1 MIGKFAKCIDL
12 VAAIFLMF
20 LFPAVSIHIKIRDRL
35 FEACVLRVREYGE
48 IMQKQ
53 GYLSIDAA
61 EYLFGEG
68 EATNQ
73 GEGKRL
79 SEFVEINLWKE
90 VSGAKNP
97 IDLAQAKEKSCDYMG
112 GEVYPLSRGEG
123 LFFQIKMPADG
134 FEKAYYYFC
143 GKVPEREYFCYFHV
157 RDGLLE
163 RLGAGGD
170 FPP

>member
-1 MIGKFAKCIDL
+1 MVGKFAKCIDL
-12 VAAIFLMF
+12 AAAIFLMF
-20 LFPAVSIHIKIRDRL
+20 LFPAMSIHIKIRDRL

-61 EYLFGEG
+61 EYLLKEG

-73 GEGKRL
+73 REGTGL
-79 SEFVEINLWKE
+79 SEFVEISLWEE
-90 VSGAKNP
+90 VSGVKNP
-97 IDLAQAKEKSCDYMG
+97 LNLVQAKEKSCDYMG
-112 GEVYPLSRGEG
+112 GEVYPFSCGEG
-123 LFFQIKMPADG
+123 LFVRVKMPADS

-143 GKVPEREYFCYFHV
+143 GKAPEREYFCYFHV

-163 RLGAGGD
+163 RLGMRGGL
-170 FPP
+170 PP